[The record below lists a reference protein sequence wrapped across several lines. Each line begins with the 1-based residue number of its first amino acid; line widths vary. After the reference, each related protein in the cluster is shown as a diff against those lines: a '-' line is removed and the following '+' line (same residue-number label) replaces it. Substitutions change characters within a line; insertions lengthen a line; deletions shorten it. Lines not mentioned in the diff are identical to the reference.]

1 MVAGDARVST
11 QSIVDAIL
19 SSASRNFV
27 ENAET
32 SSKAEAPDLAGKF
45 Q

>member
-11 QSIVDAIL
+11 QSILDANL
-19 SSASRNFV
+19 SSASRNFA

-32 SSKAEAPDLAGKF
+32 SSKVEAPDLAGEF